1 MLMFNKDMSKKIHNL
16 YITSTNKSGNDSN
29 YNYNL
34 YLSNYNIKIEP
45 EEDAYIN
52 INGFQSL
59 NSFYN
64 INDKSKNFTISVRT
78 DQDMTFTYN
87 MTLETG
93 NYDIYEF
100 QTMVNSLCSAYFTI
114 TYNKNKNKWNYVK
127 EISLLN
133 ALVRIIPNTYNASY
147 FGMTANIMTEINVIT
162 AYSNGIGTLSNIINM
177 NNFSLIVIRI
187 LGLIEENKSIDNFN
201 KSITKGDTCCIINR
215 QDVAVGAL
223 INWTAINNSFLK
235 KISNLE
241 INQLTLQFYNEFN
254 QLLTDIDDW
263 VITLQLIIEKKQY
276 QHLID

>member
-1 MLMFNKDMSKKIHNL
+1 MLIKDMSKKIHNL
-16 YITSTNKSGNDSN
+16 YITSSNKSGNDSN

-45 EEDAYIN
+45 EEEAYIN

-64 INDKSKNFTISVRT
+64 INEKSKNFTISVRT

-241 INQLTLQFYNEFN
+241 INQLTLEFYNEFN
-254 QLLTDIDDW
+254 QLLTDMDDW

-276 QHLID
+276 QHQHLID

>member
-1 MLMFNKDMSKKIHNL
+1 MLIKDMSKKIHNL
-16 YITSTNKSGNDSN
+16 YITSSNKSGNDSN

-45 EEDAYIN
+45 EEEAYIN

-215 QDVAVGAL
+215 QDVAVGAV

-276 QHLID
+276 QHQHLID